1 MQETQEAQIQFLGQE
16 DPLEKKM
23 AVHSIFLC
31 LGKPMDRGAWQA
43 IVHGVAKESDMTEH
57 THNSHYAFPSLDL
70 ILCVPAFSTWNVTH
84 FSLCYFLFILLVSV

>member
-23 AVHSIFLC
+23 AIHSIFHC
-31 LGKPMDRGAWQA
+31 LGNPMDRGAWQA
-43 IVHGVAKESDMTEH
+43 TVHGVAKESDTTEH

-70 ILCVPAFSTWNVTH
+70 ILSVPASSTWNVPH
-84 FSLCYFLFILLVSV
+84 FLLGYFLFILLVSV

>member
-1 MQETQEAQIQFLGQE
+1 MQETRVQFLGQE

-70 ILCVPAFSTWNVTH
+70 ILCVPAFSTWNVPH
-84 FSLCYFLFILLVSV
+84 FSLGYFLFILLVSV